1 MIAKLTERL
10 GNMVDVN
17 KCFPATIPMA
27 KADDRLMTQFF
38 PVGSKSAAY
47 GLEDTNFALWVMTIS
62 DNGLRNDI
70 SISFLFL
77 N

>member
-10 GNMVDVN
+10 GNMVNVN

-27 KADDRLMTQFF
+27 KADDRLITRSFS
-38 PVGSKSAAY
+38 VGGKSTAY

-62 DNGLRNDI
+62 DKALRNDI